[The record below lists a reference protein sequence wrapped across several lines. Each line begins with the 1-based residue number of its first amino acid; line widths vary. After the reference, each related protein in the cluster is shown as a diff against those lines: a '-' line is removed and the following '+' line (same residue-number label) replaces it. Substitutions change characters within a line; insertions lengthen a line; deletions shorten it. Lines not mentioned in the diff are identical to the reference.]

1 MIHPTLR
8 SSIAL
13 LAATGALV
21 ITGCD
26 RPAPQTEVAE
36 KTPSAPASNP
46 MPTPQFIQAA
56 LDGKLDVIQNGLAI
70 GTAADACAEDGRTA
84 LMLAAFNGHTAIVEA
99 LLKAG
104 ADVNAADEIKRTALM
119 YASTGPNLET
129 VKALLK
135 AGADINLTDGHEN
148 WTPLMFAAAE
158 GHGDIVVV
166 LLDHKAD
173 PTLKDTD
180 GDSAAAFA
188 RQRGHNDLAKL
199 LQTAEEGK

>member
-13 LAATGALV
+13 LAAAGALIV
-21 ITGCD
+21 AGCG
-26 RPAPQTEVAE
+26 RPAPQAEAVAE
-36 KTPSAPASNP
+36 KPATPPSNP
-46 MPTPQFIQAA
+46 MPTPQFMQAA
-56 LDGKLDVIQNGLAI
+56 LEGRLDVVQNGLAV
-70 GTAADACAEDGRTA
+70 GTAPDVCAEDNRTA
-84 LMLAAFNGHTAIVEA
+84 LMLSAFNGHTAIVKA

-104 ADVNAADEIKRTALM
+104 ANVNAADEIKRTALM

-129 VKALLK
+129 VKALLA
-135 AGADINLTDGHEN
+135 AGAEVNLTDGHEN
-148 WTPLMFAAAE
+148 WTALMFAAAE
-158 GHGDIVVV
+158 GHGDICVM